1 MAFATFICGS
11 FVRLVS
17 RPDTP
22 AAESV
27 FSLGSSKLQTT
38 AEVTIEPSRVLDE
51 TTARSEGGSRGSS
64 PVSQP
69 EQNLLR
75 RLRSGDSRAFA
86 ELVSRFQP
94 GLVRRARSLVLDNSM
109 TDDLVQET
117 WLAVIRGISGFEGR
131 SALQTWILS
140 ILHNRA
146 KTMLQ
151 KQRRTISLT
160 DDIVGI
166 LEHGHAVTGFSK
178 RSWTSEIVAGFVPRP
193 TENQESAL
201 LSRERYGQIRNAI
214 MLLPERQRLVLEL
227 RAFRGI
233 SAQAVSAK
241 LGLSEGNQRVL
252 LHRARLNVKHA
263 LRSIQYC
270 GLAALENS
278 RKRGGAEISRPNATE
293 KIIHREWRRRERA
306 LQQTACVSGSGA
318 KN

>member
-11 FVRLVS
+11 FVRPVL
-17 RPDTP
+17 
-22 AAESV
+22 
-27 FSLGSSKLQTT
+27 TT
-38 AEVTIEPSRVLDE
+38 EPSRVCDE
-51 TTARSEGGSRGSS
+51 TTGPSESRSTGSG
-64 PVSQP
+64 PVSEP
-69 EQNLLR
+69 EQTLVR
-75 RLRSGDSRAFA
+75 RLRGGDSRAFA

-151 KQRRTISLT
+151 RQRRTISLT

-178 RSWTSEIVAGFVPRP
+178 RSWASEIVAGFVPKG
-193 TENQESAL
+193 TENQEYAL
-201 LSRERYGQIRNAI
+201 LSKERFGQIQDAI
-214 MLLPERQRLVLEL
+214 MQLPERQRLVLEL

-252 LHRARLNVKHA
+252 LHRARLNVKHR
-263 LRSIQYC
+263 LRSFQYS
-270 GLAALENS
+270 GLAAGENS
-278 RKRGGAEISRPNATE
+278 
-293 KIIHREWRRRERA
+293 
-306 LQQTACVSGSGA
+306 QTPGVESEDHSS
-318 KN
+318 